1 MYVFMFMSVY
11 IDRNT
16 HVENVEFRGQ
26 GWCLSFVRQALVFCH
41 YVYQD
46 GWLAGA
52 SVSASDFTMGAW
64 GLQGMLLL
72 LASHTHEVC
81 EPAVLRVP
89 GSCLSLSPELFTSCR
104 AHF

>member
-1 MYVFMFMSVY
+1 MSVLAL
-11 IDRNT
+11 
-16 HVENVEFRGQ
+16 H
-26 GWCLSFVRQALVFCH
+26 FVRQALVFCH

-52 SVSASDFTMGAW
+52 SVSASDFMMGAW
-64 GLQGMLLL
+64 GLQGMLLP

-89 GSCLSLSPELFTSCR
+89 GLCVCHCLQNSLLLAGLISEWK
-104 AHF
+104 HVGE